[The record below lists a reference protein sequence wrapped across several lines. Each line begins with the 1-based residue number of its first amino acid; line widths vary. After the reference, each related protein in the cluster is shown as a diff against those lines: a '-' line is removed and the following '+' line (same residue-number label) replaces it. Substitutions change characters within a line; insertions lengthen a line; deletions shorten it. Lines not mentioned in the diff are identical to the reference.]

1 MSRPIIN
8 GPDNAIVPLNG
19 STTFHVQAS
28 TPAEFSSTDYQWQK
42 RLPGRKWTD
51 IEGATKDTYTV
62 KSVTSDLNGAMYR
75 CVVTCYTKSATPIS
89 FYSDAATLTV
99 GTPQATAGLTVS
111 GASEGSGTQ
120 EKPYIGQS
128 NFNTVKTTTESVQ
141 TTVPCTVQVDGLTL
155 NVYKVNDQEGK
166 YVGIGEKKVTNSSNS
181 SDYSISTVYYAVTK
195 NGETYTAVSELTMNT
210 TYQWKNGETAVTVPS
225 TITPETVVIDKN
237 ENENA
242 KAKAF
247 TLASETNAPTDA
259 EYDESKYRNGEQY
272 LIHGKDTVTENETTF
287 ERYILSKMDK
297 TTSGEGS
304 NAEDTYTVKYYQLLK
319 KAENSYE
326 LTELTCTQQTK
337 LGDYTNPSFTL
348 VTEETMFYNNVT
360 TSTPGSG
367 TALTL
372 TTKTAEKNGSPLGNV
387 EYTLTITN
395 TSDGTVSTIV
405 GRTNSSGT
413 DSKTWTAPTAPRR
426 SMPTAT
432 PRSAIR
438 TT

>member
-1 MSRPIIN
+1 MCR
-8 GPDNAIVPLNG
+8 LL
-19 STTFHVQAS
+19 

-62 KSVTSDLNGAMYR
+62 ESVTSELNGAMYR

-99 GTPQATAGLTVS
+99 GTPRATAGLTVS

-141 TTVPCTVQVDGLTL
+141 TTVPCTVKVGNLTL
-155 NVYKVNDQEGK
+155 NVYKVNGQAEK
-166 YVGIGEKKVTNSSNS
+166 YVGIGEKKEDDGSV
-181 SDYSISTVYYAVTK
+181 STVYYAVTK
-195 NGETYTAVSELTMNT
+195 TGETYTAGEKLTMNT

-247 TLASETNAPTDA
+247 TLASETNVPTDA

-272 LIHGKDTVTENETTF
+272 LIHGEDKVTENGTTF

-297 TTSGEGS
+297 TTK
-304 NAEDTYTVKYYQLLK
+304 D
-319 KAENSYE
+319 ENS
-326 LTELTCTQQTK
+326 
-337 LGDYTNPSFTL
+337 
-348 VTEETMFYNNVT
+348 
-360 TSTPGSG
+360 
-367 TALTL
+367 
-372 TTKTAEKNGSPLGNV
+372 
-387 EYTLTITN
+387 
-395 TSDGTVSTIV
+395 
-405 GRTNSSGT
+405 
-413 DSKTWTAPTAPRR
+413 
-426 SMPTAT
+426 
-432 PRSAIR
+432 
-438 TT
+438 